1 MAQAAT
7 SDSPR
12 EELAAWLREELTGA
26 LAAIEIRALAGDVSP
41 RRYYRVRL
49 ARAAWIAAYYP
60 ADALPAFDR
69 YLATSALLTE
79 AGVRVARIDRHDR
92 QRGLMLLEDLGA
104 RNLYE
109 LPGKKW
115 RDLEP
120 YFEDALRQLALLRGI
135 DRQACAGLNPPLDAA
150 LLLAELAKTWAL
162 FLEPYARG
170 DRRFTESL
178 RGCLDALCEHFADA
192 VLVPCHRDFMARNL
206 MPLEPGRVA
215 ILDHQDLRLGPPAYD
230 IASLLNDSLFA
241 PPGVERRLSRRPP
254 ADEISRQDYLR
265 CVVQRTLK
273 AVGTF
278 VSFAEKGY
286 PRHLRLVP
294 SCCAR
299 AARALGELPEGKDL
313 RLHLHAAFERASATL
328 LERYAAL
335 A

>member
-7 SDSPR
+7 SDAPR
-12 EELAAWLREELTGA
+12 EELAAWLRDELAGA
-26 LAAIEIRALAGDVSP
+26 LPSIEIQALAGDVSP
-41 RRYYRVRL
+41 RRYYRVR
-49 ARAAWIAAYYP
+49 RGRTAWIAAYYP
-60 ADALPAFDR
+60 ADARPAFDR
-69 YLATSALLTE
+69 YLATSALLCA

-92 QRGLMLLEDLGA
+92 QRGFMLLEDLGT

-109 LPGKKW
+109 LPAQRW

-120 YFEDALRQLALLRGI
+120 YFEDALRQLALLRRV
-135 DRQACAGLNPPLDAA
+135 DRLACAGLNPPLDAA
-150 LLLAELAKTWAL
+150 LLRAELAKTWAL
-162 FLEPYARG
+162 FLEPCAPS
-170 DRRFTESL
+170 DRPFAASL
-178 RGCLDALCEHFADA
+178 RGCLDALCDRFNA
-192 VLVPCHRDFMARNL
+192 VALVPCHRDFMARNL
-206 MPLEPGRVA
+206 MPLEPACVA

-254 ADEISRQDYLR
+254 ADEISREDYLR
-265 CVVQRTLK
+265 CVAQRTLK

-313 RLHLHAAFERASATL
+313 GLHLRVALERASATL

-335 A
+335 V